1 MTATY
6 AIFVC
11 HALFFSLLPV
21 RCIALSFYYYFALP
35 HACSDVQKKTPQP
48 PPKLGIIFEGSE
60 SRANSR
66 ADSGSDIGGSSSNR
80 KPTPLD
86 PFLASIDEKL
96 LAYGER
102 LVK

>member
-1 MTATY
+1 VHCVV
-6 AIFVC
+6 FLL
-11 HALFFSLLPV
+11 LF
-21 RCIALSFYYYFALP
+21 
-35 HACSDVQKKTPQP
+35 CSPSCLFGCTKKTPQP

-66 ADSGSDIGGSSSNR
+66 ADSDSDIGGSSSNR